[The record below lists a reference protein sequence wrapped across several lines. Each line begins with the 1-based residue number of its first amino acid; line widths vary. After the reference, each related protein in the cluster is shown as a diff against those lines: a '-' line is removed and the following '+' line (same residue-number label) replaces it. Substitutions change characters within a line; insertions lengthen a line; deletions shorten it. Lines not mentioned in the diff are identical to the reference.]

1 MVHYGAG
8 TNSSYDAR
16 IGKLPEEE
24 RAAALHA
31 RSTSLSSDRTHPNRL
46 KIEHSNTQNESNAE
60 QKKKYLG
67 LHPEKT
73 EKTATQRLVKAWV
86 AGKGGWKYAEHATK
100 K

>member
-8 TNSSYDAR
+8 TNRSYDAR
-16 IGKLPEEE
+16 IGKLPEGQ

-31 RSTSLSSDRTHPNRL
+31 RSTSLSSSRTHPNRK
-46 KIEHSNTQNESNAE
+46 KIDNSNSQNALAAK

-67 LHPEKT
+67 LHPDKT
-73 EKTATQRLVKAWV
+73 EKTATQSLVRAWV
-86 AGKGGWKYAEHATK
+86 AEKGGWKSAKHATK

>member
-31 RSTSLSSDRTHPNRL
+31 RSMSLSSSRSHPNRK
-46 KIEHSNTQNESNAE
+46 KIEHSNTQNALSAK
-60 QKKKYLG
+60 QKKKYLT
-67 LHPEKT
+67 LHPDMT
-73 EKTATQRLVKAWV
+73 EKTATQSRVSAWV
-86 AGKGGWKYAEHATK
+86 TKKGGWISAEHATK
-100 K
+100 A